1 MFMLDALMPQL
12 NSRMLLAKKN
22 NPEIYARMM
31 NLMDHL
37 QASTSV
43 QYFPSHFSNIAFTCR
58 LQNRI
63 AFFCFPK

>member
-1 MFMLDALMPQL
+1 MFMLDVLMPQL

-37 QASTSV
+37 QASTIV
-43 QYFPSHFSNIAFTCR
+43 PFT
-58 LQNRI
+58 LQ
-63 AFFCFPK
+63 